1 MKKVFLNRNLKK
13 SIKFTFILL
22 FFLILLF
29 YFLPASVLA
38 QDIVEKIISSKPEGY
53 VADFAQIL
61 SDDDEQ
67 QLFILSKII
76 DDKSKDQ
83 IAVVT
88 VDTLGLYSIE
98 EFSYKLLEKWG
109 VGQKELNNGILIVLA
124 LKEKKVRIEV
134 GYGLEPLITDS
145 IAALIIQNYGLPYFR
160 ESNYGKGLYNM
171 VYQLGNIIAKNMGEN
186 FSDWVKEGGLKAQGG
201 NESMGFFFIVLIF
214 IIFFIFSS
222 LLRRPRFY
230 GYRNRSVANQL
241 FGAYLASRVMRNTFF
256 GNNIGN
262 THNSGFGGFH
272 GGGFGGFGGFGGG
285 SSGGGGATGGW

>member
-1 MKKVFLNRNLKK
+1 MKEVYKDTIK
-13 SIKFTFILL
+13 SIRLTFT
-22 FFLILLF
+22 LILLSLLFF
-29 YFLPASVLA
+29 YFLPINISA
-38 QDIVEKIISSKPEGY
+38 QDIIENILNSKPEGY

-61 SDDDEQ
+61 DGEEEQ
-67 QLFILSKII
+67 QIYLLSKVI

-83 IAVVT
+83 IAIVT
-88 VDTLGLYSIE
+88 VETLGLYSIE

-145 IAALIIQNYGLPYFR
+145 IAALIIQNHGLPYFR

-186 FSDWVKEGGLKAQGG
+186 FSEWVKEAGLKAQGG
-201 NESMGFFFIVLIF
+201 NEGIGFFFIALIF
-214 IIFFIFSS
+214 IIFFIFN
-222 LLRRPRFY
+222 LLFRRPRFY

-262 THNSGFGGFH
+262 TRNSGFGGFH